1 MASFTVTQEHQTVV
15 VHTPEIELAFSL
27 DDGGLRMLRRSGGP
41 NVVGYGDARASVDV
55 NLGAGSAWLA
65 DWVFVRYLSHAID
78 EREGAVELV
87 IVIGVGPLKVY
98 DRYRITGTLIA
109 RRVSVENVGE
119 DEVRLQGVRLALP
132 WARVGALDTCRFDAP
147 GTSVRPHVPLDVAA
161 AQRLDVLPRRFFA
174 PGLRYGRAL
183 ERAPTQATG
192 LLALHD
198 PQTDEALL
206 CWYYST
212 VESALPLVEGND
224 QAATLMHEIAVADWL
239 RSEIA
244 LTTGTQYILLLHEPW
259 SAALAAL

>member
-87 IVIGVGPLKVY
+87 ILIGIGPLKVY

-109 RRVSVENVGE
+109 RRVSVENVSE
-119 DEVRLQGVRLALP
+119 DEVWLRGVRLAVP
-132 WARVGALDTCRFDAP
+132 WARVGALEGCRFEAP
-147 GTSVRPHVPLDVAA
+147 ANSVRPRLALQVAA
-161 AQRLDVLPRRFFA
+161 AQRRGVLPRRFFA
-174 PGLRYGRAL
+174 PGLRDGRAL
-183 ERAPTQATG
+183 EPAPTQGPG
-192 LLALHD
+192 LMA
-198 PQTDEALL
+198 
-206 CWYYST
+206 
-212 VESALPLVEGND
+212 
-224 QAATLMHEIAVADWL
+224 
-239 RSEIA
+239 
-244 LTTGTQYILLLHEPW
+244 LHEPQTGET
-259 SAALAAL
+259 L